1 MADISHFVNID
12 ANLVQP
18 KYMYKNQ
25 NTCTCKLTP
34 AQDVVSQENDALV
47 PSLDLRL
54 HNSDADIWG
63 WIEEE
68 EAAEFHLLIGQ
79 NFKDV
84 VTVIEWR

>member
-1 MADISHFVNID
+1 
-12 ANLVQP
+12 
-18 KYMYKNQ
+18 MYKNQ